1 VAKPN
6 PFSESAVCD
15 QSAKLPVI
23 DFTETTF
30 RTIFRTKLAR
40 VIIELMSE
48 KKGVELVRAEHS
60 SEISVTIGD
69 TKLRPQGHPV
79 RIRFEKQT
87 AYVYLVIDTSGSMA
101 GDKLEQA
108 KKGVIDFAKDAFRKE
123 YAVGLISFSTTARH
137 VCEPTYD
144 LRVLQGRIRQM
155 GASGSTNMAEAIRM
169 AHDHLRRLDNTRV
182 MIIATDGLPDSGQDA
197 LREGLRAKQD
207 KIDIVT
213 IGTDDADQAFLQRL
227 ATRAELGKKVKRE
240 VFSEAISSAS
250 NLLPAPKSMT
260 KQ

>member
-1 VAKPN
+1 MLLHVVN
-6 PFSESAVCD
+6 R
-15 QSAKLPVI
+15 QSLQPQI
-23 DFTETTF
+23 YRDNIPSF
-30 RTIFRTKLAR
+30 FRTKLAR

-48 KKGVELVRAEHS
+48 KKGVELVRTEHS
-60 SEISVTIGD
+60 SGISVAIGD
-69 TKLRPQGHPV
+69 TKLEPQGHPV
-79 RIRFEKQT
+79 SIRFEKRT

-108 KKGVIDFAKDAFRKE
+108 KKGVVDFAKDASRKE
-123 YAVGLISFSTTARH
+123 YAVGLISFNTTSRH

-144 LRVLQGRIRQM
+144 VRTLQGRIREM
-155 GASGSTNMAEAIRM
+155 HAAGSTNMAEAIRM
-169 AHDHLRRLDNTRV
+169 AHDHLRGSDNTRV
-182 MIIATDGLPDSGQDA
+182 IVIATDGLPDSVQDA
-197 LREGLRAKQD
+197 LREGMRAKQD

-213 IGTDDADQAFLQRL
+213 IGTDDADQGFLKRL

-250 NLLPAPKSMT
+250 NLLPAPRSMT